1 MKVNFLNISKLFQ
14 SPLFLL
20 KIAFLVIIALFIIF
34 TIVVLTQVNVMNRV
48 INHTTAST
56 ILKIIA
62 ILNIIFAISL
72 FVTAIVIL

>member
-20 KIAFLVIIALFIIF
+20 KIVLLVIIALFIIF
-34 TIVVLTQVNVMNRV
+34 TIVVFTQVNVMNRV
-48 INHTTAST
+48 INHTTASA

-72 FVTAIVIL
+72 FVTALVIL